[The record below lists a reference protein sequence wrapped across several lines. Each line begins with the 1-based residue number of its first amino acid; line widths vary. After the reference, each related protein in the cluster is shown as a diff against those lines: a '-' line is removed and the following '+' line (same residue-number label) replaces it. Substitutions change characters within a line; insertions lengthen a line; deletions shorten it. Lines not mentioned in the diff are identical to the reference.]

1 MSLWGWLRDAFG
13 GRIPDI
19 EPEAELPPEE
29 ALLRNLLLRITE
41 PSDDQMR
48 VDRRRSRVLGGGA
61 AAAGDGARAYGHRSA
76 EPLRRRAAR

>member
-29 ALLRNLLLRITE
+29 ALLRNLLLRIAE
-41 PSDDQMR
+41 PSEDQIR
-48 VDRRRSRVLGGGA
+48 VTVGDREFWA
-61 AAAGDGARAYGHRSA
+61 AVQRLLATGRERTAIDSA